1 MGSIVF
7 ILFIKQLYK
16 PLVGSSAYTS
26 KSFHWHLQLQ
36 AHCTGTLQTAC
47 AHTHTHTAAPAT
59 LHGSAGAPVPP
70 WLYSHVQRFDISC
83 PMMAT
88 DGCHQMLVHTNH
100 VSNHA
105 FLCKFWG
112 TVVKT
117 LDGNT
122 NMRFKFPLCNKNYN
136 INTGINSQ
144 KYISYVILSVYINW
158 VSINKFI
165 GIFHKN
171 AGWEHHHE

>member
-7 ILFIKQLYK
+7 ILFIKQLYG
-16 PLVGSSAYTS
+16 PLVGLVCLHKQKLSEASAAASPLYRYP
-26 KSFHWHLQLQ
+26 
-36 AHCTGTLQTAC
+36 ADCM
-47 AHTHTHTAAPAT
+47 HTHTAAPAT

-144 KYISYVILSVYINW
+144 KYISNVTLSVYINW